1 MHTLGVIF
9 CIFIVILGLILQ
21 LANAAGDTEPLQ
33 AESEKHSQKTKIF
46 LLKTKI
52 KTIIWI

>member
-1 MHTLGVIF
+1 MYRLGVIF